1 MVILDPD
8 PSREEGPPGLHSFD
22 VYRFRE
28 SGEQSSRREE
38 GENHY
43 QVLTFHEKLIK
54 PLRILSPK
62 HEYCNVIIS
71 ASLCFVVSPDSR
83 HNLSGAHIYIDQN
96 KINYEFCFWCL
107 TVAKT

>member
-38 GENHY
+38 GG
-43 QVLTFHEKLIK
+43 K
-54 PLRILSPK
+54 PLPGFNFPRKAI
-62 HEYCNVIIS
+62 
-71 ASLCFVVSPDSR
+71 
-83 HNLSGAHIYIDQN
+83 
-96 KINYEFCFWCL
+96 L
-107 TVAKT
+107 TVENP